1 MGLHDFL
8 PSFSKLKDKVPGNS
22 AMPKLS
28 DGARVA
34 VMGGG
39 PAGSLFSYFL
49 LEMAGRVDLQLS
61 VDIYEPRD
69 FSKPAPQGC
78 NMCAGV
84 VSESLVQALA
94 TEGINLPPTV
104 VQRAIDSYVMH
115 TDVGNARIETPYHEK
130 RIAALHRSAGP
141 RGTENATWIGLD
153 AYLMS
158 LAQEHGAQVI
168 PARITEVSHLE
179 DHLQVK
185 IREAQPQNYDL
196 LAVTVGVNSSSLKM
210 FEKQE
215 YNFQPPKTTKTA
227 IREFYLGKQQIEKY
241 LGSSLHVFLLNIQ
254 KLDFAM
260 IVPKG
265 DYATFC
271 MLGTD
276 IDEALIR
283 TLMDSSEVKSCLPP
297 DWKPDQLVCKCFP
310 FINVHGAIRPYADRM
325 VFIGDSGVSRLYK
338 DGIGAAYR
346 AAKAAAVTAVFEG
359 VSAEAFK
366 YYYYPTCK
374 AMFTDNQYGR
384 IIFMV
389 THLIQRL
396 RFFRQAVLFMA
407 SQEQQQNIPPR
418 MSSVLWDTFTGS
430 ASYKDIFVRTL
441 QPAFIGRLVFALIR
455 SLILSSRS
463 HRFAEGKD
471 SSVPVR

>member
-1 MGLHDFL
+1 MNSHDFL
-8 PSFSKLKDKVPGNS
+8 PSYSNSKNQLS
-22 AMPKLS
+22 ANPAAPRLS
-28 DGARVA
+28 DGSRVA

-39 PAGSLFSYFL
+39 PAGSMFSYFL
-49 LEMAGRVDLQLS
+49 LEMAARADLQLQ

-104 VQRAIDSYVMH
+104 VQRSIDSYTIH
-115 TDVGNARIETPYHEK
+115 TDIGNLRVETPYHEK
-130 RIAALHRSAGP
+130 RIAALYRSAGP
-141 RGTENATWIGLD
+141 RGVANSKWVGLD

-158 LAQEHGAQVI
+158 LAHAKGAQI
-168 PARITEVSHLE
+168 LPARVTEVRRL
-179 DHLQVK
+179 DGRLQVK
-185 IREAQPQNYDL
+185 TRETPPQMYEL
-196 LAVTVGVNSSSLKM
+196 LAVTAGVNTSSLKI
-210 FEKQE
+210 FENQE
-215 YNFQPPKTTKTA
+215 FNFQPPKTTRTA
-227 IREFYLGKQQIEKY
+227 IREYYMGVQEIERY
-241 LGSSLHVFLLNIQ
+241 LGSSLHVFLLNIP

-271 MLGTD
+271 LLGTD
-276 IDEALIR
+276 IDEALFKA
-283 TLMDSSEVKSCLPP
+283 LLDSSEVKSCLPP
-297 DWKPDQLVCKCFP
+297 DWKPDQLACKCFP
-310 FINVHGAIRPYADRM
+310 HANIHGAIRPYADRV

-366 YYYYPTCK
+366 YFYYPTCK
-374 AMFTDNQYGR
+374 AMLIDNQFGR

-389 THLIQRL
+389 THLVQRI
-396 RFFRQAVLFMA
+396 RFFRQAVLSMA
-407 SQEQQQNIPPR
+407 SQEQQQNIQPR

-430 ASYKDIFVRTL
+430 ASYKNILIRTL
-441 QPAFIGRLVFALIR
+441 RPAFIGRLFSNLLG
-455 SLILSSRS
+455 SLITPR
-463 HRFAEGKD
+463 R
-471 SSVPVR
+471 

>member
-1 MGLHDFL
+1 MGFHDFL
-8 PSFSKLKDKVPGNS
+8 PSISKSKNQLSSNPT
-22 AMPKLS
+22 MPKLG
-28 DGARVA
+28 DGARIA

-49 LEMAGRVDLQLS
+49 LEMAARVDLQLS

-104 VQRAIDSYVMH
+104 VQRAIDSYIMH
-115 TDVGNARIETPYHEK
+115 TDVGNTRIETQFHEK
-130 RIAALHRSAGP
+130 RIAAIHRSAGP
-141 RGTENATWIGLD
+141 RGVENTTWMGLD
-153 AYLMS
+153 AFLMS
-158 LAQEHGAQVI
+158 LAQAHGAQVI
-168 PARITEVSHLE
+168 PARITEVSHL
-179 DHLQVK
+179 DNRLQVK
-185 IREAQPQNYDL
+185 TREAPPQNYDL

-215 YNFQPPKTTKTA
+215 FNFQPPKTTKTA
-227 IREFYLGKQQIEKY
+227 IREFYLGKQKIESY
-241 LGSSLHVFLLNIQ
+241 LGSSLHVFLLNIP

-260 IVPKG
+260 IIPKG

-271 MLGTD
+271 IIGTD

-283 TLMDSSEVKSCLPP
+283 ALLDSPEVKSCFPP
-297 DWKPDQLVCKCFP
+297 DWKPDQLACKCFP
-310 FINVHGAIRPYADRM
+310 HINVHGAIRPYADRM

-359 VSAEAFK
+359 ISAEAFK
-366 YYYYPTCK
+366 YFYYPTCQ
-374 AMFTDNQYGR
+374 AMLTDNQYGR

-407 SQEQQQNIPPR
+407 SQEQQQNIQPR

-430 ASYKDIFVRTL
+430 ASYKNIFMRTL

-455 SLILSSRS
+455 SLIMPSRS
-463 HRFAEGKD
+463 HSFAEGKD